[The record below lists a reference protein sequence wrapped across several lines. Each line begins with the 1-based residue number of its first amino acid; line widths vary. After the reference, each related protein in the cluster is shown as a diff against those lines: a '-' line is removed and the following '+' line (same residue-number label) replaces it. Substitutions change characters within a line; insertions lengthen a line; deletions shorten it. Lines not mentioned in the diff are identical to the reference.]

1 MTETEIIKEK
11 KRNIYSSFFSED
23 YVSKFLFKS
32 ILHHVI
38 SLEIYENNRLNGISF
53 ETICANIPKSIG
65 SRSSIQSILNEALE
79 KNISALKKTDEDNRR
94 QAFEKAQA
102 AAQTIG
108 KLSQRVDTLKAD
120 IDSLHGRAVKNEAAL
135 ARSKDAT
142 AQAERQIKTLT
153 RERDAL
159 EAERSNMSN
168 ALDGVVRQLATL
180 REERDA
186 LAAKLN
192 NRKGG

>member
-79 KNISALKKTDEDNRR
+79 KNIFVKEQSKTDKRIKNYYLTNNFFNMINSWLKKESTYFN
-94 QAFEKAQA
+94 K
-102 AAQTIG
+102 T
-108 KLSQRVDTLKAD
+108 TLQ
-120 IDSLHGRAVKNEAAL
+120 N
-135 ARSKDAT
+135 
-142 AQAERQIKTLT
+142 
-153 RERDAL
+153 
-159 EAERSNMSN
+159 
-168 ALDGVVRQLATL
+168 
-180 REERDA
+180 
-186 LAAKLN
+186 
-192 NRKGG
+192 

>member
-38 SLEIYENNRLNGISF
+38 SLEIYENNRSNGISF

-79 KNISALKKTDEDNRR
+79 KNIFVKEQSQSDKRIKNYYLSNNFLDMINGWLKKEGSFFN
-94 QAFEKAQA
+94 KM
-102 AAQTIG
+102 
-108 KLSQRVDTLKAD
+108 
-120 IDSLHGRAVKNEAAL
+120 SLEN
-135 ARSKDAT
+135 
-142 AQAERQIKTLT
+142 
-153 RERDAL
+153 
-159 EAERSNMSN
+159 
-168 ALDGVVRQLATL
+168 
-180 REERDA
+180 
-186 LAAKLN
+186 
-192 NRKGG
+192 

>member
-1 MTETEIIKEK
+1 MGEHLLSQNCKIILRYLMTETEIIKEK

-79 KNISALKKTDEDNRR
+79 KNIFVKEQSKSDKRIKNYYLSNNFLDMINGWLKKEGTFFN
-94 QAFEKAQA
+94 KM
-102 AAQTIG
+102 
-108 KLSQRVDTLKAD
+108 
-120 IDSLHGRAVKNEAAL
+120 SLEN
-135 ARSKDAT
+135 
-142 AQAERQIKTLT
+142 
-153 RERDAL
+153 
-159 EAERSNMSN
+159 
-168 ALDGVVRQLATL
+168 
-180 REERDA
+180 
-186 LAAKLN
+186 
-192 NRKGG
+192 

>member
-38 SLEIYENNRLNGISF
+38 SLEIYENNRSNGISF

-79 KNISALKKTDEDNRR
+79 KNIFVKEQSKSDKRIKNYYLSNNFLDMINSWLKKEGTFFN
-94 QAFEKAQA
+94 KM
-102 AAQTIG
+102 
-108 KLSQRVDTLKAD
+108 
-120 IDSLHGRAVKNEAAL
+120 SLEN
-135 ARSKDAT
+135 
-142 AQAERQIKTLT
+142 
-153 RERDAL
+153 
-159 EAERSNMSN
+159 
-168 ALDGVVRQLATL
+168 
-180 REERDA
+180 
-186 LAAKLN
+186 
-192 NRKGG
+192 

>member
-53 ETICANIPKSIG
+53 EAICANIPKSIG

-79 KNISALKKTDEDNRR
+79 RNIFFKEQSKTDKRIKNYYLSNNFLEMINSWLKKEGSFFNRLR
-94 QAFEKAQA
+94 
-102 AAQTIG
+102 
-108 KLSQRVDTLKAD
+108 
-120 IDSLHGRAVKNEAAL
+120 
-135 ARSKDAT
+135 
-142 AQAERQIKTLT
+142 
-153 RERDAL
+153 L
-159 EAERSNMSN
+159 EN
-168 ALDGVVRQLATL
+168 
-180 REERDA
+180 
-186 LAAKLN
+186 
-192 NRKGG
+192 

>member
-79 KNISALKKTDEDNRR
+79 KNIFTKEQSKTDKRIKNYYLSNNFFNMINTWLQKEGSY
-94 QAFEKAQA
+94 FS
-102 AAQTIG
+102 
-108 KLSQRVDTLKAD
+108 KLSPRNSVSYTHLTLPT
-120 IDSLHGRAVKNEAAL
+120 ICSV
-135 ARSKDAT
+135 
-142 AQAERQIKTLT
+142 
-153 RERDAL
+153 
-159 EAERSNMSN
+159 
-168 ALDGVVRQLATL
+168 
-180 REERDA
+180 
-186 LAAKLN
+186 
-192 NRKGG
+192 

>member
-38 SLEIYENNRLNGISF
+38 SLEIYENNRSNGISF

-79 KNISALKKTDEDNRR
+79 KNIFRKEQSKTDKRIKNYFLSNNFFNMINTWLQKEGSY
-94 QAFEKAQA
+94 FS
-102 AAQTIG
+102 
-108 KLSQRVDTLKAD
+108 KLSPR
-120 IDSLHGRAVKNEAAL
+120 N
-135 ARSKDAT
+135 
-142 AQAERQIKTLT
+142 
-153 RERDAL
+153 
-159 EAERSNMSN
+159 
-168 ALDGVVRQLATL
+168 
-180 REERDA
+180 
-186 LAAKLN
+186 
-192 NRKGG
+192 

>member
-38 SLEIYENNRLNGISF
+38 SLEIYENNKLNGIPF

-79 KNISALKKTDEDNRR
+79 KNIFVKEQSKSDKRIKNYYLSNNFLDMINGWLKKEGTFFN
-94 QAFEKAQA
+94 KM
-102 AAQTIG
+102 
-108 KLSQRVDTLKAD
+108 
-120 IDSLHGRAVKNEAAL
+120 SLEN
-135 ARSKDAT
+135 
-142 AQAERQIKTLT
+142 
-153 RERDAL
+153 
-159 EAERSNMSN
+159 
-168 ALDGVVRQLATL
+168 
-180 REERDA
+180 
-186 LAAKLN
+186 
-192 NRKGG
+192 

>member
-38 SLEIYENNRLNGISF
+38 SLEIYENNRSNGISF

-79 KNISALKKTDEDNRR
+79 KNIFVKEQSQSDKRIKNYYLSNNFLDMINGWLKKEGSFFN
-94 QAFEKAQA
+94 KM
-102 AAQTIG
+102 
-108 KLSQRVDTLKAD
+108 
-120 IDSLHGRAVKNEAAL
+120 N
-135 ARSKDAT
+135 
-142 AQAERQIKTLT
+142 
-153 RERDAL
+153 L
-159 EAERSNMSN
+159 EN
-168 ALDGVVRQLATL
+168 
-180 REERDA
+180 
-186 LAAKLN
+186 
-192 NRKGG
+192 